1 MAKNTNT
8 WQTIINGESREIGGD
23 FEAYSNR
30 WRIWRQHE
38 RQYAASHPDLVGL
51 VESRLVDPDGPDYG
65 GLRMVRMAYGLLYE
79 NKKESNAV
87 KA

>member
-8 WQTIINGESREIGGD
+8 WTTLINGESREIGGD

-38 RQYAASHPDLVGL
+38 REYAASHPDLVGL
-51 VESRLVDPDGPDYG
+51 VESRLIDPDGPDYG
-65 GLRMVRMAYGLLYE
+65 GTRMVRMSYGVLYPE
-79 NKKESNAV
+79 KEKNV
-87 KA
+87 IKA